1 LRKILIAALAALTAL
16 AAVSIANAQ
25 DPEENPGA
33 TLQVGLSPKKAGT
46 KKKPKSETVSLHITN
61 SEESKSSA
69 RQIQIAFPSTLKLGT
84 KGLKTCNAGA
94 LAANGVSAC
103 PGKSKAGSGNAIA
116 NLNPDQPSKLF
127 FKVTTFVTGKNKLAF
142 FLQQTDTENGTV
154 NPNGVAQALPASIKK
169 KGKGQTLTINIP
181 ENLQQPAP
189 GVFSALLEINS
200 KLGLKNGKK
209 ALVSSVGCKS
219 KKHKIGVTIAYVPNP
234 NPPAATSASSVDG
247 ATCSGKAP

>member
-1 LRKILIAALAALTAL
+1 LRKSLIAVIAALTAL
-16 AAVSIANAQ
+16 AMAAVAMAQ
-25 DPEENPGA
+25 NPA
-33 TLQVGLSPKKAGT
+33 PVVNVTAKSSPKKAGT

-69 RQIQIAFPSTLKLGT
+69 KQIQIVFPSTLKLAT
-84 KGLKTCNAGA
+84 KGLKTCNADA

-103 PGKSKAGSGNAIA
+103 PSKSKAGGGNAIA
-116 NLNPDQPSKLF
+116 NLNPDSPSKLF
-127 FKVTTFVTGKNKLAF
+127 FKQTTFVTGKNKLAF
-142 FLQQTDTENGTV
+142 FLQQTSGENGPV
-154 NPNGVAQALPASIKK
+154 DPNGVAQSLPASIKK
-169 KGKGQTLTINIP
+169 KGSGQSLTINIP

-234 NPPAATSASSVDG
+234 NPPAKSKVSDTGNAS
-247 ATCSGKAP
+247 CSK

>member
-1 LRKILIAALAALTAL
+1 LRKTLIAALAALTAL
-16 AAVSIANAQ
+16 AMAAVALAQNPAPVVNAT
-25 DPEENPGA
+25 A
-33 TLQVGLSPKKAGT
+33 KASPTKAGT

-69 RQIQIAFPSTLKLGT
+69 SRIEIAFPATLKLAT
-84 KGLKTCNAGA
+84 KGLKTCNADV
-94 LAANGVSAC
+94 LAANGPSAC
-103 PGKSKAGSGNAIA
+103 PSKSKAGGGNAIA

-127 FKVTTFVTGKNKLAF
+127 FKVTTVVIGKNKLSF
-142 FLQQTDTENGTV
+142 FLQQTDTENGAI
-154 NPNGVAQALPASIKK
+154 NPNGVAQSLPASIKK
-169 KGKGQTLTINIP
+169 KGSGQKITIDIP

-219 KKHKIGVTIAYVPNP
+219 KKHKIGVTISYVPNP
-234 NPPAATSASSVDG
+234 NPPAKSKVSAS
-247 ATCSGKAP
+247 APAKCSK